1 MKIALP
7 VKPQKDEYLVSPA
20 FGKAKFFLIYDTQS
34 QDVKIV
40 ENEHLSGRD
49 VVNILSKEKVEIV
62 ITNHLGGGA
71 YQHMVNCGIKP
82 YYTESKNVSYKEVIN
97 QFLEGKLR
105 EFQPI
110 DFMLMPHVDKK

>member
-7 VKPQKDEYLVSPA
+7 VKPQKEEYLLSPA
-20 FGKAKFFLIYDTQS
+20 FGKAKFFLIYDTETQE
-34 QDVKIV
+34 VKIV

-49 VVNILSKEKVEIV
+49 VVNILSKEKVNVV

-71 YQHMVNCGIKP
+71 YRHIIDCGIKAI
-82 YYTESKNVSYKEVIN
+82 YTESKNAPYKEVIN

-105 EFQPI
+105 EFQPT
-110 DFMLMPHVDKK
+110 DFMLTPHIAKK